1 MGKLLVRLTIVI
13 VSVYFVLT
21 YLVAQTMGIDIHSD
35 WYTSLFALIIVV
47 YAHSEGVYHCKFLKY
62 SATSLFVCDA
72 LTRLNNTY
80 KFLSVDAHN
89 LIPIAILALGLGTSI
104 TLAIRHFIQVIKLN
118 KQKNARNARNTR

>member
-1 MGKLLVRLTIVI
+1 MGKLLVRLTIII

-21 YLVAQTMGIDIHSD
+21 YLVAKTIGIDIHSD

-47 YAHSEGVYHCKFLKY
+47 YAHSEGIYHCKFLKY
-62 SATSLFVCDA
+62 SATSLFVCDM
-72 LTRLNNTY
+72 LTRLDNAYN
-80 KFLSVDAHN
+80 FLSVDAHN

-118 KQKNARNARNTR
+118 KRKNARNARNTR

>member
-104 TLAIRHFIQVIKLN
+104 TLAIRHFIQVLKL
-118 KQKNARNARNTR
+118 KRKVHAHNARNAR